1 MKKLFAIL
9 LTLVVLLSLV
19 ACGKSSEEEKMTTL
33 YLVTKIKD
41 YNNGDIR
48 VSHFQY
54 DDHGRPIQMEVDAG
68 DYVTK
73 MELTYDDHSNLANTK
88 RTDILPSGSTSV
100 PRTSPS
106 LTYSGNQLTRV
117 VYNTRPDW
125 SCGLDLEYDS
135 AGRLTLVVCDEEY
148 ADKVAYPW
156 HRFSYDDQGRLIKVT
171 TCCQATGTIS
181 GASGHSIVYYLQSE
195 HYRYDAAGN
204 LSENYWTMSDSYLRI
219 TPEEADQIEE
229 TQMDRDSDHYFYH
242 YADGKLDR
250 IEDRNGKQ
258 VYSRSEFYSNPD
270 YTFDEQGNLIRVQTS
285 DTAWTEYTY
294 EAIEVR
300 ETDAVMAKRLMRG
313 ILDNLGI
320 RSSAVMDPM
329 AYHILPRRNYSL
341 ESRCPS
347 FDFYYLIPFPLV
359 EIDF

>member
-1 MKKLFAIL
+1 MKKLFAIVFIL
-9 LTLVVLLSLV
+9 IILLSLV

-33 YLVTKIKD
+33 YLVTKIKH

-48 VSHFQY
+48 VSRFEY
-54 DDHGRPIQMEVDAG
+54 DDHGRPTQMEVDTG
-68 DYVTK
+68 YGVTK
-73 MELTYDDHSNLANTK
+73 MELTYDDHGNLSNKK

-100 PRTSPS
+100 PSTSPS

-117 VYNTRPDW
+117 VYNTRADW
-125 SCGLDLEYDS
+125 SCGLNLEYDGS
-135 AGRLTLVVCDEEY
+135 GRLTSVVCDEEY

-171 TCCQATGTIS
+171 TCCQATGTVS

-204 LSENYWTMSDSYLRI
+204 LSESYWTKSDSYLRI
-219 TPEEADQIEE
+219 TPEEADQMEE
-229 TQMDRDSDHYFYH
+229 TQVDKGSDHYFYH

-250 IEDRNGKQ
+250 IENRNGEQ
-258 VYSRSEFYSNPD
+258 VYSRSEFYSNPN
-270 YTFDEQGNLIRVQTS
+270 YTFDAQGNLIRVQTG

-294 EAIEVR
+294 EAIAVR
-300 ETDAVMAKRLMRG
+300 ESDASMAKRLMRG

-329 AYHILPRRNYSL
+329 AYHILPRRNYFL
-341 ESRCPS
+341 ERVCPS